1 MILNK
6 NFFLKDFIKRFIK
19 LSFHVRL
26 YRVKYFSDLLKKPLR
41 VRIKRPITEGLQP
54 HCLLLAC
61 PRTPFLSF
69 FLSFC
74 LSFSCRQRTAD
85 AFWMIRCISHSRIV
99 KLEVLPLRLSS
110 GIMGLVCGIS
120 GPEEGVVH
128 DYQVLHMNSWPC
140 GPLNSE
146 HERGGISTPSQLD
159 SFHFPATFMIGQWEE
174 HNVEMGR
181 YYIKRC
187 TNIAQRIPTDGHH
200 AFFFFFYVCL
210 VIGFDL

>member
-1 MILNK
+1 
-6 NFFLKDFIKRFIK
+6 
-19 LSFHVRL
+19 
-26 YRVKYFSDLLKKPLR
+26 
-41 VRIKRPITEGLQP
+41 
-54 HCLLLAC
+54 
-61 PRTPFLSF
+61 
-69 FLSFC
+69 
-74 LSFSCRQRTAD
+74 
-85 AFWMIRCISHSRIV
+85 MIRCISHSGIV
-99 KLEVLPLRLSS
+99 KLKVLHLRLSS

-181 YYIKRC
+181 YYIKQR
-187 TNIAQRIPTDGHH
+187 TNVAQRIPTDGHH
-200 AFFFFFYVCL
+200 VFFFF
-210 VIGFDL
+210 VIRFDLWSYTNLYLGMLAHLLLHVRCEFLDRLSIIVLHMCCLKAGQLMTIAAKAYSQNPRDLK